1 MRWPR
6 FAVLVIVTMLLQAS
20 WVDLIAVTRLNVAP
34 DLLLTAM
41 VFFAIRCSTTEA
53 IISSFA
59 LGLAADIVA
68 TGFPMGPRVI
78 SFGLFG
84 TGLAYLRHVI
94 TIKKMPYEALAIFIM
109 GLCTGILARM
119 LTLLAGRSSGWG
131 GFGALAGSSVYS
143 AVIGP
148 FMFMLL
154 DWVMRVKNR
163 HSGRG

>member
-6 FAVLVIVTMLLQAS
+6 FAVLVLVTMLLQAS
-20 WVDLIAVTRLNVAP
+20 LVDLIAVTRLNVAP

-41 VFFAIRCSTTEA
+41 VFFAIRCNTTDA

-94 TIKKMPYEALAIFIM
+94 TIKKMPYEALAIFII
-109 GLCTGILARM
+109 GLCTGVLVRM
-119 LTLLAGRSSGWG
+119 LTLLGGRTTGWG
-131 GFGALAGSSVYS
+131 GFGVLAGTSIYS

-148 FMFMLL
+148 FMFLLL
-154 DWVMRVKNR
+154 DWVMRIKNR